1 MSSKTLRDVY
11 TSGIIVLQ
19 KPKGESSRTTLNRLQ
34 RAVLSRHK
42 RLLESLHDEP
52 ELLGELKLRKPPR
65 VGHAGTLDPLA
76 EGVLV
81 ACVGEATKLIETIQM
96 LPKHYVG
103 TFQLGVTSDTEDIEG
118 TVTELP
124 NPPQPTL
131 EQLQNAAMQ
140 FVGRIS
146 QRPPTFSA
154 LKVDGKRAY
163 QLARKG
169 ETVELKPREIEVY
182 QISLQEYHYPIFR
195 LGIECGS
202 GTYVRSIGR
211 DIGELLGSG
220 AVMTA
225 LTRDW
230 IGPFLVENAL
240 PPTVFDDPASETW
253 LERLLPLEIGVAHLP
268 QTVLDDRTC
277 YKIRHGQPVSFDEIA
292 SQASENSILAAFSP
306 NHKLVALLEV
316 GPDLSINTKKN
327 FILC

>member
-1 MSSKTLRDVY
+1 MATSFRNVY
-11 TSGIIVLQ
+11 TSGIVVLY

-52 ELLGELKLRKPPR
+52 KLLAELKLRKPPR

-118 TVTELP
+118 PLTELS
-124 NPPQPTL
+124 NPPQPSL

-146 QRPPTFSA
+146 QRPPAFSA

-169 ETVELKPREIEVY
+169 GTVELKPREIEVY
-182 QISLQEYHYPIFR
+182 QISLREYHYPIFR

-211 DIGELLGSG
+211 DIGESLGSG

-230 IGPFLVENAL
+230 IGPFLIENAL
-240 PPTVFDDPASETW
+240 PPTVFDDPASEIW

-268 QTVLDDRTC
+268 QVVLDDQTLH
-277 YKIRHGQPVSFDEIA
+277 KIRHGQPVSLDDIT
-292 SQASENSILAAFSP
+292 SQVLENSLLAAFSAK
-306 NHKLVALLEV
+306 HELVSLLEV
-316 GPDLSINTKKN
+316 RHDFSITIKKN
-327 FILC
+327 FLLC